1 MTLLTRGASVRIP
14 LAMWLAATAAAC
26 ASGGARPA
34 ATAATAPSIREEPIT
49 FRSGTDS
56 LKGTLFLPPGAVRHP
71 AVVMLHGSGA
81 EDRSANREIALAFA
95 NGGIAAFTFDK
106 RGTGASSGDWK
117 KAGFRDLSADAA
129 NAAIA
134 IRNRPDIDPTRL
146 GVYGRGQSATML
158 PMVAE
163 RDATISFLIAV
174 GANGVAA
181 DSLDVWRY
189 DPDAHWRS
197 VNGAVYLAWG
207 ANDQRVPVQK
217 SRDLITAALK
227 RDTPREEL
235 TCVYPGAD
243 HSVAIAGHPAPDFV
257 RDVTQ
262 WALVAVRLA
271 APPGGPY
278 SAACK

>member
-1 MTLLTRGASVRIP
+1 MTLLTRGAFVRVS
-14 LAMWLAATAAAC
+14 LAMVLGAAATAC
-26 ASGGARPA
+26 ASAGARPA
-34 ATAATAPSIREEPIT
+34 ATPAAAPAIREEAIT
-49 FRSGTDS
+49 FRSGRDS
-56 LKGTLFLPPGAVRHP
+56 LTGTLFLPPGAVRHP
-71 AVVMLHGSGA
+71 AVIMLHGSGG
-81 EDRSANREIALAFA
+81 EDRSANRELALAFA
-95 NGGIAAFTFDK
+95 ADGIAAFTYDK

-117 KAGFRDLSADAA
+117 KAGFTDLTADAA

-134 IRNRPDIDPTRL
+134 VRNRPDIDPNRL

-163 RDATISFLIAV
+163 RDASISFLIAV
-174 GANGVAA
+174 GPNGVAA
-181 DSLDVWRY
+181 DSLDTWRY

-217 SRDLITAALK
+217 SKDLITAALK

-243 HSVAIAGHPAPDFV
+243 HAIAVAGHPAPDFV

-278 SAACK
+278 SAACR